1 MSHRT
6 TSVGVAAAIAL
17 SLAAPSAASA
27 LAGTVGKPCYTH
39 VPLAKTATSTEPI
52 VVTLT
57 GGTPNANFLVSATAP
72 GKGSGSAGSVSGT
85 FDALGN
91 GTVSITDVFP
101 PSGSIDPI
109 KGDPIAI
116 TAKDFGAG
124 AAGVETPIATT
135 LITNLAMDV
144 ATKPRSPRKKRKITV
159 SGTPFAGQVLYG
171 FVVKGTNPKILR
183 KIKLG
188 TADGCGYLVGKGVV
202 APKSFKRGTYRLYVN
217 AGPKLNKNLALAFSF
232 RITRGLF

>member
-6 TSVGVAAAIAL
+6 ASLGVLVAAAL
-17 SLAAPSAASA
+17 SLAAPAAASA
-27 LAGTVGKPCYTH
+27 VAGTVGKPCYTH

-57 GGTPNANFLVSATAP
+57 GGTPNANFLVAATAP
-72 GKGSGSAGSVSGT
+72 GKGSGSAGSASGT

-91 GTVSITDVFP
+91 GTAAITDVFP

-109 KGDPIAI
+109 KGDAI
-116 TAKDFGAG
+116 VISASDFGAG
-124 AAGVETPIATT
+124 GVETPIATT
-135 LITNLAMDV
+135 RITNLSMDV
-144 ATKPRSPRKKRKITV
+144 ATTPRSPRKKRKITV
-159 SGTPFAGQVLYG
+159 SGTPFAGQALFG

-183 KIKLG
+183 KISLG
-188 TADGCGYLVGKGVV
+188 KADGCGYLVGKGVV

-217 AGPKLNKNLALAFSF
+217 AGPKLNKDLALAFSF